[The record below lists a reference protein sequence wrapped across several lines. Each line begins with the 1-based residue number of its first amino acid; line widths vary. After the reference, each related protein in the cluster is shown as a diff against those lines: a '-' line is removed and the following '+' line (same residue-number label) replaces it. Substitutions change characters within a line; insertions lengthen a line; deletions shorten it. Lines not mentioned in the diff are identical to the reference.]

1 MIVLREKINSLFG
14 LLLISSILF
23 AGCAKQQD
31 DVAPF
36 KSDRGK
42 RLVSDEAMVSSA
54 HPLASEAGLLML
66 KKGGNAVDAAVAT
79 AFALNVVEP
88 NMSGIGGGG
97 SMLIWQQKK
106 QDINYIDFYTSKLA
120 ETYQGIDYSRY
131 DEDEFNLLPTGI
143 PGTVDGLLEA
153 LEKFGTMSRQEVM
166 APAIQLAINGFPV
179 YPTLAN
185 FIIDNKEKLSRYE
198 GARKTF
204 LPDNEPLAVGEILKQ
219 PELANTLQKISD
231 GGASAF
237 YKGEIAENM
246 VKVLNEAGNPVT
258 LKDFA
263 LYEPKMGKTP
273 LCGTY
278 KGYTV
283 LSAPLPQTGFYIIQ
297 ALNVLEGYD
306 LKTMG
311 LPTTSAEAFD
321 VLASTMR
328 LSNADRKE
336 YVTDPNWQEIPVL
349 QLISKEYA
357 DKRRNLTGTGT
368 AAKEVE
374 YGTPVKY
381 EVNGSPLPNCQDILG
396 TRIAYKQQGK
406 AKDST
411 YFARVNVN
419 EPNDAYYDEAKG
431 TGETTHI
438 SVVDAMGNAV
448 SLSTTLSP
456 VFGSGAWVNGFILNR
471 SGFNFSYLEEG
482 EWDGTHPYRTRAS
495 TISPTIVLKDNKV
508 RLVVGAP
515 GGGRI
520 PTAILQTIIYI
531 LEYGLDPLDAVQ
543 MPRIFPDS
551 RTPEVQLEKGF
562 ATEVLREVQQ
572 MGYDLQSLS
581 KGYARLYL
589 VFSKDGKLIG
599 VADPRHDGE
608 VRGY

>member
-204 LPDNEPLAVGEILKQ
+204 LPDNEPLAVGE
-219 PELANTLQKISD
+219 S
-231 GGASAF
+231 
-237 YKGEIAENM
+237 
-246 VKVLNEAGNPVT
+246 
-258 LKDFA
+258 
-263 LYEPKMGKTP
+263 
-273 LCGTY
+273 
-278 KGYTV
+278 
-283 LSAPLPQTGFYIIQ
+283 LSSL
-297 ALNVLEGYD
+297 
-306 LKTMG
+306 
-311 LPTTSAEAFD
+311 
-321 VLASTMR
+321 
-328 LSNADRKE
+328 
-336 YVTDPNWQEIPVL
+336 NWQIH
-349 QLISKEYA
+349 Y
-357 DKRRNLTGTGT
+357 KRYPMAEL
-368 AAKEVE
+368 
-374 YGTPVKY
+374 
-381 EVNGSPLPNCQDILG
+381 LPFI
-396 TRIAYKQQGK
+396 KGK
-406 AKDST
+406 
-411 YFARVNVN
+411 
-419 EPNDAYYDEAKG
+419 
-431 TGETTHI
+431 
-438 SVVDAMGNAV
+438 
-448 SLSTTLSP
+448 
-456 VFGSGAWVNGFILNR
+456 
-471 SGFNFSYLEEG
+471 
-482 EWDGTHPYRTRAS
+482 
-495 TISPTIVLKDNKV
+495 
-508 RLVVGAP
+508 
-515 GGGRI
+515 
-520 PTAILQTIIYI
+520 
-531 LEYGLDPLDAVQ
+531 
-543 MPRIFPDS
+543 
-551 RTPEVQLEKGF
+551 
-562 ATEVLREVQQ
+562 
-572 MGYDLQSLS
+572 
-581 KGYARLYL
+581 
-589 VFSKDGKLIG
+589 
-599 VADPRHDGE
+599 
-608 VRGY
+608 